1 MSTSL
6 TQLAGDVASFYNLTQ
21 DEAYTKLKSV
31 FTGETESL
39 KDLGVV
45 MTQTALDS
53 FAMAEGCGKTTKA
66 MTEQE
71 KVALRFAFVTK
82 QLNAASGDFIRTQDS
97 WANQI
102 RILSLNFDSFK
113 ANIGQALINIFTPF
127 LKIINQI
134 IAKLADLSSV
144 FVKFSEIIF
153 GTSISGGG
161 GSPPTDALEDVAGG
175 YENVEKAATG
185 AKKAQDKYL
194 SGLDEIKTFT
204 ESSDSGAAAVSG
216 GGGIDL
222 SNIEESKNEI
232 KDAETPIN
240 ALVERVK
247 ELVNLFK
254 EGFAEGLGDVEYRL
268 QSLKDSVESIKNSFA
283 YIFDDKLADGFNTS
297 LERVIRS
304 LGVIAGSVTSIGV
317 TIATNLVG
325 GFSKY
330 LTDNKEKIKQ
340 YLLDMFDIRASI
352 YESLAEGSSAF
363 AYIFEEFSSEAGQGI
378 TANLVEIFVN
388 SFMEISQLAA
398 QLGADILDVIVSPVK
413 DSKEELRA
421 ALGEL
426 LAGYEE
432 FTASIKDILNDS
444 FGFVNEIYNSVV
456 APVFET
462 LKKELSNFYKANI
475 APLAKSLGEFYSSI
489 GDNLSSLW
497 NKLLKPLIN
506 WIVKNI
512 LPAITPVLEG
522 IVKRVMNLFSM
533 MSGIAQGLIEVLG
546 GIISFLVG
554 VFTLDWQRAWEGIKG
569 IFKGI
574 FNALA
579 SIVGNF
585 VNSVID
591 AINGLIGGVNSISS
605 NLGIP
610 AIPTI
615 PEFKIPKLATGAV
628 IPPNAPFMAIL
639 GDQKHGTNIEA
650 PLDTIKQAVR
660 EVVGT
665 GGGGQYQFTAQINRR
680 ILFEEMIEEAKL
692 RQSIT
697 GRSPFD
703 LA

>member
-1 MSTSL
+1 
-6 TQLAGDVASFYNLTQ
+6 
-21 DEAYTKLKSV
+21 
-31 FTGETESL
+31 
-39 KDLGVV
+39 
-45 MTQTALDS
+45 
-53 FAMAEGCGKTTKA
+53 
-66 MTEQE
+66 
-71 KVALRFAFVTK
+71 
-82 QLNAASGDFIRTQDS
+82 
-97 WANQI
+97 
-102 RILSLNFDSFK
+102 
-113 ANIGQALINIFTPF
+113 
-127 LKIINQI
+127 
-134 IAKLADLSSV
+134 
-144 FVKFSEIIF
+144 
-153 GTSISGGG
+153 
-161 GSPPTDALEDVAGG
+161 
-175 YENVEKAATG
+175 
-185 AKKAQDKYL
+185 
-194 SGLDEIKTFT
+194 
-204 ESSDSGAAAVSG
+204 
-216 GGGIDL
+216 
-222 SNIEESKNEI
+222 
-232 KDAETPIN
+232 
-240 ALVERVK
+240 
-247 ELVNLFK
+247 
-254 EGFAEGLGDVEYRL
+254 
-268 QSLKDSVESIKNSFA
+268 
-283 YIFDDKLADGFNTS
+283 
-297 LERVIRS
+297 
-304 LGVIAGSVTSIGV
+304 
-317 TIATNLVG
+317 
-325 GFSKY
+325 
-330 LTDNKEKIKQ
+330 
-340 YLLDMFDIRASI
+340 
-352 YESLAEGSSAF
+352 
-363 AYIFEEFSSEAGQGI
+363 
-378 TANLVEIFVN
+378 
-388 SFMEISQLAA
+388 MEISQLAA

-680 ILFEEMIEEAKL
+680 ILFEEMIE
-692 RQSIT
+692 
-697 GRSPFD
+697 
-703 LA
+703 